1 MHLFDRKFQD
11 LLRGRTVLEKW
22 IIIFAAV
29 LSCAF
34 LVLAVMKIRGIGIF
48 AVKSTTCTSD
58 ECLIS
63 ASTITRSMNVAV
75 EPCDD
80 FYEFACGKYIEE
92 LEPDKPTNWFNE
104 KTKNISEE
112 ITKILEEM
120 DRTKDLRSL
129 KKARRLYKSC
139 LDTDTLNDIGYE
151 PVFKILDMV
160 GLPRKFPDFT
170 AARYVNG
177 VRFNVARTL
186 GLIQRYLGMD
196 IMVQL
201 SMEANPKN
209 NLTTMTVGPVS
220 AYTSKLPEPLY
231 DYHRPKKIGQQRPF
245 DIRTIFDDEEF
256 NKKIAMAKV
265 EYMMKIIISMFPEEL
280 FNTTALARF
289 CVIVLTFEA
298 NLLKKDVDYEK
309 KGEEFTTG
317 GLRDYMYSNTTDTF
331 GDNLFDWQSFVDHF
345 TTDTNVT
352 WTMSDTILVR
362 NPEYFLELQSKLI
375 DTPLEEI
382 QQFLWWRVV
391 ESLAIHTTTTMIQL
405 REKFFDVI
413 LPSPKRLTRQEFC
426 TTVTKSILKYPVAY
440 EFYSRH
446 DLKDTT
452 KKVFEMIS
460 QLQYVFKNMISESD
474 WMDEETKRAIFIKL
488 DALKVGVGYPKIFE
502 TPDLLDKQFDYVKII
517 ENEYLQTIV
526 NINVEELIM
535 TLDQLGKPENN
546 APKQIMTDPLE
557 VNAFYNRLEN
567 SINIP
572 AGILRVPFFNKGVDV
587 VNYGAIGSIIGHE
600 ITHGFDIEGKNYDS
614 HGHKSPQWTL
624 NAEREYLF
632 RALCFVNQ
640 YDKFK
645 IGSNIQLNGTHTLG
659 ENMADNV
666 GLKQSWKA
674 YKSNNIGEGFHLPGL
689 TEYSNDQLFFLS
701 YANVWCRKP
710 NKKNDEQITYII
722 NDEHSPSTARV
733 LGSLRNSPEF
743 SEAWKCPAGSPMNPS
758 YKCSMW

>member
-34 LVLAVMKIRGIGIF
+34 LVLAVMKIRGSGIF
-48 AVKSTTCTSD
+48 AAKITTCTSD

-112 ITKILEEM
+112 ITEILEEM
-120 DRTKDLRSL
+120 DRANDLRSL

-139 LDTDTLNDIGYE
+139 LDTDTLNHIEYE

-170 AARYVNG
+170 AERYVNG

-201 SMEANPKN
+201 SMEVNPKN

-220 AYTSKLPEPLY
+220 AYSSKLPEPLY

-245 DIRTIFDDEEF
+245 DIHTIFDDNEL
-256 NKKIAMAKV
+256 NKRLAMAKV
-265 EYMMKIIISMFPEEL
+265 EYMMKIIMSMFPNEV
-280 FNTTALARF
+280 FDTNTLARL
-289 CVIVLTFEA
+289 CVVVLTFEA

-345 TTDTNVT
+345 TMDTNAT

-382 QQFLWWRVV
+382 QQFLWWRIV
-391 ESLAIHTTTTMIQL
+391 ESLAIHTTNTMTQL
-405 REKFFDVI
+405 RDKFFDEI
-413 LPSPKRLTRQEFC
+413 LPLPKKLTRQEFC
-426 TTVTKSILKYPVAY
+426 TTVTKSILKYPIAY

-452 KKVFEMIS
+452 KKVFKMIS

-474 WMDEETKRAIFIKL
+474 WMDEKTKRAIFLKL
-488 DALKVGVGYPKIFE
+488 DALKIGVGYPTIFE
-502 TPDLLDKQFDYVKII
+502 TPDLLDKKFDYVKII

-526 NINVEELIM
+526 NIKAEEQLM
-535 TLDQLGKPENN
+535 TLDQLGKPET
-546 APKQIMTDPLE
+546 AAAKQIMTDPLE

-600 ITHGFDIEGKNYDS
+600 ITHGFDIEGRRTY
-614 HGHKSPQWTL
+614 
-624 NAEREYLF
+624 R
-632 RALCFVNQ
+632 
-640 YDKFK
+640 
-645 IGSNIQLNGTHTLG
+645 NGR
-659 ENMADNV
+659 
-666 GLKQSWKA
+666 S
-674 YKSNNIGEGFHLPGL
+674 SIL
-689 TEYSNDQLFFLS
+689 TFN
-701 YANVWCRKP
+701 
-710 NKKNDEQITYII
+710 T
-722 NDEHSPSTARV
+722 
-733 LGSLRNSPEF
+733 
-743 SEAWKCPAGSPMNPS
+743 
-758 YKCSMW
+758 